1 MSKAEHAGPRRNAG
15 EGKQMMSIRH
25 HPVCLC
31 VRVCVCT
38 LSCVRMSAC
47 TCIWFVS
54 RNTSSGTLR
63 CKSAQEGKCVYSGTD
78 ACSPRCFQAPWMT
91 SPPPLSS
98 HSGRSWEELNSYR
111 HTNLKAQKS
120 DKMWQAPELLP
131 FSASPFLSHSCF
143 RSPLVEKK
151 NPSSK
156 PAFTTSVNPS
166 QLQSLMIRSLINAT
180 GKERSYLKAENK
192 PHT

>member
-1 MSKAEHAGPRRNAG
+1 MLDLVETRERENKWWASG
-15 EGKQMMSIRH
+15 II
-25 HPVCLC
+25 LC
-31 VRVCVCT
+31 VCVCVCVCT

-143 RSPLVEKK
+143 RSPLVQKK
-151 NPSSK
+151 KSLQQTSFYNLGESL
-156 PAFTTSVNPS
+156 TTAITHDKVFN
-166 QLQSLMIRSLINAT
+166 
-180 GKERSYLKAENK
+180 
-192 PHT
+192 

>member
-31 VRVCVCT
+31 VRLCLHTFLCAYERLHVYLICFQEHLIRDFEMQVSTRRKVC
-38 LSCVRMSAC
+38 LFGHRRM
-47 TCIWFVS
+47 F
-54 RNTSSGTLR
+54 SSMLPGTLND
-63 CKSAQEGKCVYSGTD
+63 S
-78 ACSPRCFQAPWMT
+78 
-91 SPPPLSS
+91 PPLSS

-180 GKERSYLKAENK
+180 GKERS
-192 PHT
+192 

>member
-1 MSKAEHAGPRRNAG
+1 MLDLVETRERENKWWASG
-15 EGKQMMSIRH
+15 II
-25 HPVCLC
+25 LC
-31 VRVCVCT
+31 VCVC
-38 LSCVRMSAC
+38 A
-47 TCIWFVS
+47 FVS
-54 RNTSSGTLR
+54 AHFPVCVWALARVSDLFPGTPHQGLWDASQHKKESVFIR
-63 CKSAQEGKCVYSGTD
+63 AQTHVLLD
-78 ACSPRCFQAPWMT
+78 ASRHLEWLP
-91 SPPPLSS
+91 PPPLSS